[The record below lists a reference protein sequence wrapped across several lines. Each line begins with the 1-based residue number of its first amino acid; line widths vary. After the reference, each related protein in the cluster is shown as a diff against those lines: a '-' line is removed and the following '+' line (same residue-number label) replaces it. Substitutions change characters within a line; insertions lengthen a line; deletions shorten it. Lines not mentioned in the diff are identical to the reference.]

1 MELIIEEKNTKSS
14 IRDFVYHTVKMN
26 IINLHLKPNQSIS
39 ETEVS
44 KALNVSRTPVHE
56 SFLKLSQEGL
66 LEVFPQKG
74 TVVSLIDLDLVEEAR
89 FMREHMEKEIIKL
102 ACVDFPNE
110 EIQCLKEN
118 LKKQQI
124 CLEEKEYVRLLELDE
139 EFHKTIFKGCSKPRI
154 WSAIQQMNSDLNRLR
169 MLRLIENYKLDDIF
183 KQHEIILDSIIKKDP
198 EKGISIMTEHLRL
211 VEIEGEEIK
220 KNNPGYFKEK

>member
-14 IRDFVYHTVKMN
+14 IRDFVYHTLKMN

-66 LEVFPQKG
+66 LEVFPQKS
-74 TVVSLIDLDLVEEAR
+74 TVVSLIDLALVEEAR

-102 ACVDFPNE
+102 ACIDFPNK
-110 EIQCLKEN
+110 EIQSLKEN

-139 EFHKTIFKGCSKPRI
+139 EFHKTIFKGCRKPRI

-183 KQHEIILDSIIKKDP
+183 KQHQIILDSIIKKDP